1 MITIC
6 CLLIFWGRVRYSKCK
21 IKIFSI
27 GVFILQRYSLHY
39 IFIINIAIGIFAI
52 ILRYFVFPKKSHKTE
67 PLNID
72 YTEFILFIITIISF
86 IYVENKIN
94 SPLIDMSIF
103 NSNAFSLG
111 LIEPLNI
118 DYTEFILFIITI
130 ISFIYVENKINSPLI
145 DMSIFNSNAFSL
157 GLICALLIFSSNL
170 FLNTLIP
177 FYLQNTLKISPLLS
191 WFLLMTVPISMVI
204 VAPISGTLSDKIGSE
219 DLTLVSLLFQIL
231 LLLLLYIIVLV
242 SLLLVTFL
250 LVEIFLQVEILF
262 PV

>member
-52 ILRYFVFPKKSHKTE
+52 ILRYFVFPKKSHKT
-67 PLNID
+67 
-72 YTEFILFIITIISF
+72 
-86 IYVENKIN
+86 
-94 SPLIDMSIF
+94 
-103 NSNAFSLG
+103 
-111 LIEPLNI
+111 EPLNI